1 MFLENN
7 NYLGHWHLEENVEDG
22 DGVEKPVED
31 VEDGQVIGLLPGLR
45 ESLDN
50 QTKAMVHQDVSGS
63 KKSG

>member
-1 MFLENN
+1 MTSVLFQENK
-7 NYLGHWHLEENVEDG
+7 YLGHWHLEENVEDG

-50 QTKAMVHQDVSGS
+50 
-63 KKSG
+63 